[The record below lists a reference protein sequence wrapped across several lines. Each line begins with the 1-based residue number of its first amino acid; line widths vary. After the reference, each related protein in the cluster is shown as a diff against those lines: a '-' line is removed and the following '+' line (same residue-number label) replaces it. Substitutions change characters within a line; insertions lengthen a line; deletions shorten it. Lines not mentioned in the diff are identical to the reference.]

1 MIPNDN
7 YKLISGESGKE
18 KHASSAGIVMDNGQR
33 PSHPFRAQDE
43 HDAILP
49 FLLGAV
55 D

>member
-1 MIPNDN
+1 MITIN
-7 YKLISGESGKE
+7 LFQE
-18 KHASSAGIVMDNGQR
+18 KAERRNTLLQLALSWTMASVL
-33 PSHPFRAQDE
+33 PHPFRAQDE